1 MTKFFAKKRA
11 EHVRIIV
18 CPIGY
23 ALRLSKYPTAPV
35 RQIAEL
41 GRISSKHS
49 HEGVGPVIG
58 ERIVGAIITF
68 RNDSKARLGSA
79 CGDHGQKI
87 KMPVRDMKQEHPVRR
102 QTGQVAG

>member
-1 MTKFFAKKRA
+1 MTKVFAKQRA

-18 CPIGY
+18 SPIGY

-35 RQIAEL
+35 RQIAQL

-58 ERIVGAIITF
+58 KRIVGAIITF
-68 RNDSKARLGSA
+68 RNHSKARLSSA
-79 CGDHGQKI
+79 CGDHRQKI
-87 KMPVRDMKQEHPVRR
+87 KMPVRDMKQEHPVPR
-102 QTGQVAG
+102 QMRQVAG